1 MALSCIEIYLCTDN
15 VQIRCL
21 YVRKNNV
28 YITKSFKKCCTTIF
42 SVHFCVG
49 MVTHWPR
56 EKKFVSD
63 FKKMNNTKKN
73 MFRQF
78 FCRLQF

>member
-1 MALSCIEIYLCTDN
+1 MYVCKKKIMYILLNHSRNVALLSSL
-15 VQIRCL
+15 
-21 YVRKNNV
+21 
-28 YITKSFKKCCTTIF
+28 F
-42 SVHFCVG
+42 HFCVG
-49 MVTHWPR
+49 MVTHWPG

-78 FCRLQF
+78 FCHLQF